1 MARENTFTKYKILLD
16 KASDARRMHLRMS
29 SDERKVLSQNDG
41 VTRAYYAGV
50 LTFSEVVRIRKL
62 GNHKLGVCDVE
73 NDNK

>member
-1 MARENTFTKYKILLD
+1 
-16 KASDARRMHLRMS
+16 MS